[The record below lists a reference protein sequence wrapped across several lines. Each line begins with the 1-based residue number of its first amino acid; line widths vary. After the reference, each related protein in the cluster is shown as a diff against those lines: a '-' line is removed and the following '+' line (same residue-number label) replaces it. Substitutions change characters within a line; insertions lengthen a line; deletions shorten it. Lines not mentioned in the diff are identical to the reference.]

1 MSKKMARN
9 PKSIG
14 EMISTVT
21 FFGVALACI
30 LQAVDFHEA
39 QQLVRSY
46 ISSFAGLLCIMG
58 GLRFVISDIVS
69 KFYKRIRK

>member
-1 MSKKMARN
+1 MARN

-30 LQAVDFHEA
+30 IQAVAFNESD
-39 QQLVRSY
+39 QVIRSY
-46 ISSFAGLLCIMG
+46 ISAFAGFLCVMG
-58 GLRFVISDIVS
+58 GLRFVIANIINNI
-69 KFYKRIRK
+69 YKRTRR